1 MEDNIH
7 DIYEQLKRIKL
18 SLCLITL
25 YMSNGLLFNRQSFKS
40 LVYMD
45 IITSKNCPE
54 IPNKH

>member
-1 MEDNIH
+1 MEDNIL

-18 SLCLITL
+18 NLRLITL
-25 YMSNGLLFNRQSFKS
+25 SMSNGFLFNRHSFKS